1 VEEGEVLKQDLFL
14 GNRLTAGHPI
24 THRARATSVRL
35 YARPVSLCMPSAAA
49 ALVIWACVRS
59 QRQCVLSLVEASSA
73 KHRQKIRA
81 QKTRALPPP
90 TPASGMDSCAAPLG
104 LYWQLPLWEQQD
116 PTGRGSAAQSVT
128 SAAHVRPTFLLGR
141 GLLGLGYPLGRV
153 VKRRHPLGWPAQ
165 IPSVPKQSARAR
177 VLMCAFSAFGSLS
190 LPPWTPQEGGREQ
203 VKKRG
208 GGWVGG
214 WQAGFQ

>member
-1 VEEGEVLKQDLFL
+1 
-14 GNRLTAGHPI
+14 
-24 THRARATSVRL
+24 
-35 YARPVSLCMPSAAA
+35 MPSAAA

-59 QRQCVLSLVEASSA
+59 QRQCVLSLVEALSA
-73 KHRQKIRA
+73 KHRQKTRA

-128 SAAHVRPTFLLGR
+128 SADRLAAHVRPTFLLGR

-153 VKRRHPLGWPAQ
+153 VKRRDPLGWPAQ

-214 WQAGFQ
+214 WRGFILNYGGGVAGREEGGCKTKLVLSWGGSGHVQRR